1 MKKMLYFKR
10 VVTRR
15 VPINRYGLLG
25 YRPFVEY
32 FKTNDEDFIRR
43 ANFGKKVRFEAVPR
57 EPRFVH
63 IDADKIYEEE
73 SK

>member
-15 VPINRYGLLG
+15 EPINRYGKIG
-25 YRPFVEY
+25 YVPYVEY

-43 ANFGKKVRFEAVPR
+43 ANFGKKIRFEPVER

-63 IDADKIYEEE
+63 IDRDKIYEEAA
-73 SK
+73 K